1 MLVVAY
7 KINETLVGNYERDQG
22 GCSGFTLIGMTAVL
36 TIISIVWLIYQY
48 IWYGGCG
55 YNNVIISVTII
66 AGVIF
71 FVIVLLR
78 TREDASILTS
88 AIVLLYVTYLQWSAL
103 ASNPNETCN
112 PFQYSNTNTVFQIVL
127 GMFFTYIALM
137 IISGSTKKSD

>member
-1 MLVVAY
+1 MLAVAY
-7 KINETLVGNYERDQG
+7 KINETLVNNYQSDQG
-22 GCSGFTLIGMTAVL
+22 GCSGAILIGMTVVL
-36 TIISIVWLIYQY
+36 TIISIVWLVYQY

-88 AIVLLYVTYLQWSAL
+88 SIVLIYITYL
-103 ASNPNETCN
+103 
-112 PFQYSNTNTVFQIVL
+112 
-127 GMFFTYIALM
+127 
-137 IISGSTKKSD
+137 